1 MALSLTVTAY
11 AEGNPAQ
18 ITTVPSPAVATK
30 ALEVKITTSD
40 LGNEVYCY
48 TWCKD
53 VNGSEV
59 KPTWGWD
66 DVHTAQFKMSGSGG
80 TYTFKI
86 DNIQEFYGLTDTQ
99 IEGLKKLGFI
109 AKNSWGDQTADCF
122 IEVEQGAR
130 EAYGGGYGT
139 QEAPYVLNTSAH
151 LVEFS
156 SSSRDWKED
165 VYVKLGSDIEGVVL
179 LSPIGSTGSP
189 YKGHFD
195 GNGHTINGINLASNT
210 LGTSVGLF
218 GAIENAEIKNLG
230 VINANIE
237 GVNNVGVLAGT
248 AISGKIDRCFVTG
261 TVKGKSICVGG
272 LAGENIGATITDCYA
287 GVTVENG
294 DDYATGGLVG
304 KNRGTIKN
312 VYATGAIKGKDYVGG
327 ISGANY
333 GRISNSVAMNVSVEG
348 DHTFT
353 ARFGG
358 NNNSENQGDT
368 NHSWDNM
375 ANASAWSAHGD
386 HATAKAASDL
396 VDYTSFKS
404 LSKWD
409 FDNVW
414 EWKEENGKSFPVLR
428 NLANQTNVIPAE
440 LFAQS
445 GVEEIIEASGVT
457 ITAGPTPFTDAII
470 VSCSEKL
477 GNVGVYSV
485 SGQCVASV
493 QNSGRS
499 EISIDMTGANG
510 GIYIVSVV
518 SESGS
523 KSTFKLIKK

>member
-1 MALSLTVTAY
+1 MALSLSVAAFADGDQAT
-11 AEGNPAQ
+11 
-18 ITTVPSPAVATK
+18 ITTVPSPAISTK

-48 TWCKD
+48 TWCAD
-53 VNGSEV
+53 VNGKEISPW
-59 KPTWGWD
+59 KWG
-66 DVHTAQFKMSGSGG
+66 DVHTDKFRMSGSGG
-80 TYTFKI
+80 TYTLKI
-86 DNIQEFYGLTDTQ
+86 NNIQEFYGLNDTQ
-99 IEGLKKLGFI
+99 IQGLKKLGFI
-109 AKNSWGDQTADCF
+109 AKNSGGGQTADCF
-122 IEVEQGAR
+122 VDIEQGPR

-139 QEAPYVLNTSAH
+139 QESPYILNTSAH
-151 LVEFS
+151 LVDFS
-156 SSSRDWKED
+156 NSSRDWKED

-179 LSPIGSTGSP
+179 LSSIGSTGSP

-218 GAIENAEIKNLG
+218 GAIENAEIKKLG
-230 VINANIE
+230 VTNANIE

-272 LAGENIGATITDCYA
+272 LVGENIGATITDCYA
-287 GVTVENG
+287 GVAVENG

-333 GRISNSVAMNVSVEG
+333 GRISNSVAMNVSVKG
-348 DHTFT
+348 NHSYT

-358 NNNSENQGDT
+358 NNNTENQGGS
-368 NHSWDNM
+368 NHSWDNIS
-375 ANASAWSAHGD
+375 NSASWSAHGD
-386 HATAKAASDL
+386 HATAKPASDL
-396 VDYTSFKS
+396 VNYATFKS
-404 LSKWD
+404 LSNWD
-409 FDNVW
+409 FDSVW
-414 EWKEENGKSFPVLR
+414 EWKEENGKAFPVLR

-445 GVEEIIEASGVT
+445 GVEEIIEASGVN
-457 ITAGPTPFTDAII
+457 ITAGPTPFTDTIL
-470 VSCSEKL
+470 VSCTEGL
-477 GNVGVYSV
+477 GSVGVYSV

-493 QNSGRS
+493 QNPGSA
-499 EISIDMTGANG
+499 EISVDMSGASA
-510 GIYIVSVV
+510 GIYIVSVI